1 MAPGLKLCIPTT
13 HGRPNVGKV
22 LKDLSFPDSLQPV
35 VLSEE
40 GIEKPSKQI
49 FMKALEL
56 INGDMRT
63 KSTIQ
68 PEECL
73 HIGDEL
79 IWFVLWLI
87 EAVFISSC
95 RTVIIMVRLQLVS
108 MLCCFGGKDLM
119 DTMSTKK

>member
-1 MAPGLKLCIPTT
+1 MV
-13 HGRPNVGKV
+13 VGKV

-40 GIEKPSKQI
+40 EGIEKPSKQI

-56 INGDMRT
+56 VNGDLKT
-63 KSTIQ
+63 ESTIR

-79 IWFVLWLI
+79 IWFVLYFI
-87 EAVFISSC
+87 EPVFTSSC
-95 RTVIIMVRLQLVS
+95 HAVITTVRLPLVL
-108 MLCCFGGKDLM
+108 MLCCFNGRDLM
-119 DTMSTKK
+119 DTMSTKKWTKTSAESVLSTT